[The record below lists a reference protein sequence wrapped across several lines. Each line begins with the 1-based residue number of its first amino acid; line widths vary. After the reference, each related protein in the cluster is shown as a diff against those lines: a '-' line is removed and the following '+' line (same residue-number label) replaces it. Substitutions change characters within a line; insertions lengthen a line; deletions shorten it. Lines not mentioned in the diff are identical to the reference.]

1 MTPSTDPSETLQQ
14 VAAAMRGAANGQP
27 EHVAGGLTTL
37 ADLVDWLATLD
48 AEELAQGVRTAGLLL
63 SSEEDFVDEDQYRA
77 FELASAVASQVSDL
91 RLRG

>member
-1 MTPSTDPSETLQQ
+1 MTPSTCPSETLRQ
-14 VAAAMRGAANGQP
+14 VAAAVRGAANGQP
-27 EHVAGGLTTL
+27 EPVAGGLTTL

-63 SSEEDFVDEDQYRA
+63 SSEEHFIDEEQYRA
-77 FELASAVASQVSDL
+77 FELASAVASQFSDL